1 MTDRIA
7 YLTVVLERD
16 NRDDDVAALA
26 EAIRHMRGV
35 AEVANGKPV
44 DGADYAARCRADL
57 VWRERILSLLQLKE
71 EI

>member
-16 NRDDDVAALA
+16 NRDDDVEALA

-35 AEVANGKPV
+35 ASVENGKPV
-44 DGADYAARCRADL
+44 DSADYVARSRAD
-57 VWRERILSLLQLKE
+57 VAWRERILSLLQIKE
-71 EI
+71 EQ